1 MPSTA
6 CTASKT
12 HLETDLDLLR
22 AFTKIK
28 DGADW
33 RLWAKLFI
41 FCLERENE
49 IVGEIGN
56 H

>member
-22 AFTKIK
+22 ALTKIK

-41 FCLERENE
+41 FCLERETK
-49 IVGEIGN
+49 
-56 H
+56 